1 MISFTIKIPNLLTT
15 GPLIGIHIAAPGF
28 LVEPLTKL
36 DQLKRIHAMIDT
48 GASHSVLKDE
58 LVAIL
63 GLNPI
68 RAVRVNTPSHSGIKA
83 FIYPAFISIS
93 QGEVNKL
100 VHLVALP
107 LEGQNIQCLIG
118 RDILQN
124 GVFIYDGPQN
134 TITLTF

>member
-1 MISFTIKIPNLLTT
+1 
-15 GPLIGIHIAAPGF
+15 
-28 LVEPLTKL
+28 
-36 DQLKRIHAMIDT
+36 
-48 GASHSVLKDE
+48 VLKDN

-83 FIYPAFISIS
+83 FIYPALISIS

-118 RDILQN
+118 RDILRN